1 MWTYLV
7 VWFFQKK
14 RWKKTWFIF
23 FLDYT
28 GGCFERFEKSCSF
41 VNFTYFPFFMLFHF
55 FAITII
61 VVLRR
66 GSSHIK
72 YALYIN
78 FQAKKDSYLLKLL
91 DNPLR
96 SAHRDNAPVKPVF
109 FLDFRLD
116 LFCFPKKR
124 GAKWWPTKFRKEWKI
139 TRIRALPYFT
149 STYIHII
156 IQLN

>member
-1 MWTYLV
+1 MNLLSSLIFSKEKLKKNLVYLL
-7 VWFFQKK
+7 FGLY
-14 RWKKTWFIF
+14 RWLFWKIW
-23 FLDYT
+23 
-28 GGCFERFEKSCSF
+28 KSCSF

-124 GAKWWPTKFRKEWKI
+124 GAKWWPTKLRKEWKNNKN
-139 TRIRALPYFT
+139 TSSSLFYF
-149 STYIHII
+149 HIYSY
-156 IQLN
+156 NNPA